1 MLSIL
6 SAYMQWGFL
15 TGWSLATES
24 AKIGAA
30 RLGCQ
35 TIVLK
40 KTGMPWFVESA
51 NSTGYCEWSIR
62 FAPCC
67 AHQLIYNGSL
77 SLTTPYA
84 KDPI

>member
-35 TIVLK
+35 AIVLK
-40 KTGMPWFVESA
+40 KQECHG
-51 NSTGYCEWSIR
+51 
-62 FAPCC
+62 
-67 AHQLIYNGSL
+67 LL
-77 SLTTPYA
+77 SLQTVLAIVSGVSVLHHAVLTN
-84 KDPI
+84 